1 MAASRGNKIK
11 KMTDKTLITFDGFAG
26 AGKTTQMNKLSERL
40 KGEGKDVYSEGLD
53 KGELHIIKGPLDR
66 VQKHLAPSKQR
77 GIIGILDKLSSIK
90 HAQAKQW
97 DKDGFVLTSWF
108 WDVMVEYGAD
118 DSLLSAFR
126 HILCA
131 SNGFEP
137 TASFWLKAPNVE
149 RTKRRTKRQNPS
161 IETIKMAES
170 KRDRN
175 YDKKINKSIE
185 LLASRLPYFYVIDGT
200 LPQDEIAEIVY
211 AILLKHTQIW

>member
-1 MAASRGNKIK
+1 
-11 KMTDKTLITFDGFAG
+11 MTDKTLITFDGFAG

-53 KGELHIIKGPLDR
+53 DGELRTIKAPLDG
-66 VQKHLAPSKQR
+66 VKKHLTPSKQR

-108 WDVMVEYGAD
+108 WDVMVEYEAD

-149 RTKRRTKRQNPS
+149 RTKRCIKRDNPS
-161 IETIKMAES
+161 IETIEMVES
-170 KRDRN
+170 RGDRDR
-175 YDKKINKSIE
+175 DKKIYRPIE
-185 LLASRLPYFYVIDGT
+185 LLASRLPYFHVIDGT
-200 LPQDEIAEIVY
+200 LPQDEIAEIV
-211 AILLKHTQIW
+211 HTKLNQRC